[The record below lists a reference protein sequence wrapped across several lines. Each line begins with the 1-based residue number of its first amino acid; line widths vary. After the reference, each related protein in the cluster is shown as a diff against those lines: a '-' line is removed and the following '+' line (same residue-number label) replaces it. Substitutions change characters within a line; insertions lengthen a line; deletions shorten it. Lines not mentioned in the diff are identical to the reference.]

1 MLMPLACTVHEIY
14 QQLPNH
20 SPVGHLPCCTIYR
33 SKSSVDWTWVLFYL
47 NQNME
52 MSTIA
57 MDITPV
63 IKEEEINRDGL
74 VLTVWTDSFRSLR
87 KSSRMVT
94 CWRVRQ
100 MWMLIHEIIIQKIMS
115 FLSKTILCLWKE
127 QKKKKE
133 KRKKKKTF
141 GNVTRAG

>member
-1 MLMPLACTVHEIY
+1 MYRPWN
-14 QQLPNH
+14 LPATPQPFPCRASSLLHHISEQVLRWLDLGFVLPESEHGNEHH
-20 SPVGHLPCCTIYR
+20 SNGYNT
-33 SKSSVDWTWVLFYL
+33 SDKGGG
-47 NQNME
+47 
-52 MSTIA
+52 
-57 MDITPV
+57 
-63 IKEEEINRDGL
+63 NRDGL

-133 KRKKKKTF
+133 KRKKHLETSQ
-141 GNVTRAG
+141 GRASHQSGV